1 MTDDEVI
8 DRAEAAARLMG
19 DALMRDAFAMVE
31 AAILEAII
39 ECKVEDDAGRYRL
52 SEGIK
57 ATRRV
62 RHILQAQ
69 IESGQVAASQIQ
81 ELKTGKRPW
90 SIVR

>member
-1 MTDDEVI
+1 MSEDEII
-8 DRAEAAARLMG
+8 DRAEQAARIMNEPL
-19 DALMRDAFAMVE
+19 LREAFGQLE
-31 AAILEAII
+31 AACLEALV
-39 ECKVEDDAGRYRL
+39 ECKKEDDQGRYRL

-57 ATRRV
+57 ATRLVQR
-62 RHILQAQ
+62 ILHTA

>member
-1 MTDDEVI
+1 LNDDEIIV
-8 DRAEAAARLMG
+8 RAESAARLLS
-19 DALMRDAFAMVE
+19 DPLMKEAFDQVE
-31 AAILEAII
+31 AACLEALV
-39 ECKVEDDAGRYRL
+39 ECRKEDDAGRYRL

-57 ATRRV
+57 ACRLVKR
-62 RHILQAQ
+62 ILSQQ